1 MTLPGN
7 GTTKKIV
14 ATVIAG
20 VLLILITAVLA
31 NQNRVTALEVKI
43 QGIEKSLDSN
53 TAQLE
58 RNRTE
63 NNDAHQR
70 ILDEIKSL
78 KK

>member
-7 GTTKKIV
+7 GTLKKII

-20 VLLILITAVLA
+20 VLLILVTAVLA

-43 QGIEKSLDSN
+43 QGIE
-53 TAQLE
+53 TAQTRMADQIE
-58 RNRTE
+58 TSRKENRE
-63 NNDAHQR
+63 EHQR
-70 ILDEIKSL
+70 ILDEIKGL

>member
-1 MTLPGN
+1 MTQPGN
-7 GTTKKIV
+7 STTKKII

-43 QGIEKSLDSN
+43 QGIEKSLDNNS
-53 TAQLE
+53 AQLE
-58 RNRTE
+58 RNRIE
-63 NNDAHQR
+63 NNEAHQR
-70 ILDEIKSL
+70 ILDEIRGL

>member
-1 MTLPGN
+1 MTQPGN
-7 GTTKKIV
+7 STTKKII

-43 QGIEKSLDSN
+43 QGIEKSLDNNS
-53 TAQLE
+53 AQLE
-58 RNRTE
+58 RNRIE
-63 NNDAHQR
+63 NNEAHQR
-70 ILDEIKSL
+70 ILDEIKGL